1 MNYIKKVLRSCKDII
16 VIMLVQLMM
25 IFITGLIY
33 IVFINKDI
41 TNFYTQEFYYII
53 IILYIILIIIFKN
66 KYKSDESK
74 IKIKDY
80 YSGILLGVSIACIY
94 NMLMFKIG
102 NVTNSN
108 VNMFLSIIASGI
120 LGPILEELLF
130 RKKLLNELLYFNSK
144 NKAIFLSSLIFSL
157 LHFGIDTI
165 IYAFIM
171 GIILSVIYLKYNN
184 IKLPI
189 VIHMSANIIVV
200 FLNNFNIYILLLSLL
215 GVIISILIFK
225 K

>member
-80 YSGILLGVSIACIY
+80 YSGILFGVSIACIY